1 MKTLLDKR
9 DGIGIITM
17 NCPDN
22 LNAIDVEMSA
32 ELLERLQSCDQDDEI
47 KVVVLRSGAK
57 AFSAGGDLVYSY
69 KKLQAGDDIDFTELV
84 ENVGK
89 LVLEIKTMRKL
100 VITQVD
106 GVAAGAGAS
115 LAISGDIVLLS
126 DRATLVQA
134 FVNVGLVPDTGGT
147 YLLTHSLGMAQAMK
161 FMITGEPM
169 KSADALAFGLATEVV
184 ESKEL
189 EAVTEKWANKIAKG
203 PLKAYEN
210 LKRQVYYAAYR
221 ELPMYLENG
230 EKPTQLKVSHS
241 SDFREGVAAFVEKRK
256 PQFQGK

>member
-147 YLLTHSLGMAQAMK
+147 YLLTHSLGMTQAMK